1 MPDGNHS
8 KLHHD
13 CDQRDE
19 VEEED
24 ERSYDIIV
32 RDRNQD
38 KVYDEEE
45 EEEYTQDPGDQRNQ
59 ERKEETGGTWTS

>member
-45 EEEYTQDPGDQRNQ
+45 EEDEEGYTQDPGDQRNQ
-59 ERKEETGGTWTS
+59 ERKEETGGT

>member
-59 ERKEETGGTWTS
+59 ERKEETGGT